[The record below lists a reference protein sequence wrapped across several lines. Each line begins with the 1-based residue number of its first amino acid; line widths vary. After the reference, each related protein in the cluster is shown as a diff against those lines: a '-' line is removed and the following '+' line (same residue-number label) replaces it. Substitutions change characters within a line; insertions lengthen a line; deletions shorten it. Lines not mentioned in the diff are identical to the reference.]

1 MILNLCPTVLE
12 GDEVEGAE
20 QALQG
25 AFTLFGLELAFPN
38 FDGVPTLVFE
48 SEAIFLVALL
58 VALDFVC
65 PKLNV
70 CLGKFV
76 DGTPFVSMP
85 KTAVDEDAGT
95 KPHDGDVGRAWQRL
109 GMDAVTEAMAEQET
123 AHEHLRS
130 RVFRPDSAHAVAA
143 LFGCHL
149 VHAWSDVGCMNFKC
163 FLLFVSRSCI
173 SSTSEAYRFVDSS
186 GSDAGGCRW
195 P

>member
-1 MILNLCPTVLE
+1 MIPNRCPTVLE

-20 QALQG
+20 QTLQG
-25 AFTLFGLELAFPN
+25 AFTLFRLELAFPN

-85 KTAVDEDAGT
+85 KTAIDEDAGT
-95 KPHDGDVGRAWQRL
+95 ESHDGDVGCAWQSL
-109 GMDAVTEAMAEQET
+109 GMDAVTEATAEQET
-123 AHEHLRS
+123 AHEHLGS
-130 RVFRPDSAHAVAA
+130 CVLRPDSAHAVAA

-149 VHAWSDVGCMNFKC
+149 VHAYC
-163 FLLFVSRSCI
+163 FFACSSLF
-173 SSTSEAYRFVDSS
+173 SSNT
-186 GSDAGGCRW
+186 
-195 P
+195 